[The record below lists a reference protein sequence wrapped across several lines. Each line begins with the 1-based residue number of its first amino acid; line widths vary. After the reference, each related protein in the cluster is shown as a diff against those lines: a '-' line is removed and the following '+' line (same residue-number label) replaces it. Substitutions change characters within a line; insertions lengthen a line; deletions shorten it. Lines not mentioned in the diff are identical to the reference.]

1 MDTITNLIQRTKRE
15 RKRKPCEYVGY
26 KSDSTRKIV
35 KTVYFFEGDQD
46 MSEIYEALTIISP
59 SRTSSGPNVSAYL
72 KSHKEQILA
81 EAKETEAKKIQV
93 ER

>member
-1 MDTITNLIQRTKRE
+1 METITNLIQRTKRE

-26 KSDSTRKIV
+26 KGGSPKRIV
-35 KTVYFFEGDQD
+35 KPVYFFEGDDD
-46 MSEIYEALTIISP
+46 MSEIYEALTKISP

-72 KSHKEQILA
+72 RSHKEQILA
-81 EAKETEAKKIQV
+81 EAKETEEKKIQV